1 MNVGKL
7 GITAEDDDFLPGFGG
22 EMLVSQRVI
31 QMEGKIWM
39 FPKIGV
45 PPKSSILIGFSIIN
59 HPFWG
64 IYPYF
69 WETPKCQDRFQQ
81 IGCNKTSDLRFGHH
95 IWTSGG

>member
-7 GITAEDDDFLPGFGG
+7 GISAEDDDFLPGFGR

-45 PPKSSILIGFSIIN
+45 PPN
-59 HPFWG
+59 HPF
-64 IYPYF
+64 
-69 WETPKCQDRFQQ
+69 
-81 IGCNKTSDLRFGHH
+81 
-95 IWTSGG
+95 